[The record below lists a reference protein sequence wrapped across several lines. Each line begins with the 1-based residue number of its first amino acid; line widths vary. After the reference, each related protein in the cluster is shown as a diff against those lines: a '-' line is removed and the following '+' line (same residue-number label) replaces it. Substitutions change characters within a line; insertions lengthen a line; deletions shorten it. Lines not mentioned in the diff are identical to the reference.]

1 MRRILVIKTSSL
13 GDVVHALPAVSD
25 MARHCPD
32 VEFDWM
38 VEESFQAIPLLHP
51 AVRRIVP
58 VATRRWRKAVWSA
71 ATWQDLKTV
80 RSALVSGRYD
90 LAIDFQGLIKSAL
103 LALLAPTHR
112 TGYAWACAREPL
124 ATLAYQ
130 EKFMVPWTLHAVERN
145 RQLAARVLGYTP
157 DAPVCYGLRP
167 PAAQPEWAPSEPYAV
182 LLHATSRPHK
192 EWPEDHWIRLGI
204 ALSGQGLRCVIPG
217 GSPMERARSQRLAA
231 GIPGA
236 LAAPAM
242 TLHEVAQLLGHARLV
257 VGVDTG
263 LSHLAVALGRP
274 VAAIFTATRPED
286 TGVYGSPCAVNC
298 GGRRQVPSVDVVLR
312 ALPTPC

>member
-25 MARHCPD
+25 MARHCPG

-71 ATWQDLKTV
+71 ATWQDFKTL
-80 RSALVSGRYD
+80 RATLVSGRYD

-103 LALLAPTHR
+103 LSLLAPTHR
-112 TGYAWACAREPL
+112 AGYSWACAREPL

-130 EKFMVPWTLHAVERN
+130 ENFTVPWTLHAVERN
-145 RQLAARVLGYTP
+145 RQLAAQALGYTP

-204 ALSGQGLRCVIPG
+204 ALSGQGLRSVIPG

-231 GIPGA
+231 GIPAA

-298 GGRRQVPSVDVVLR
+298 GGRRQIPSVDAVLQ
-312 ALPTPC
+312 ALPAPC